1 MNTMINSM
9 RIFTLLAMLLT
20 VSTTVMA
27 DNYPLTAADL
37 SKIETLQRQVAKLK
51 FDPSVSNP
59 YALSKAQA
67 WLKMALLEYQ
77 EADYSGI
84 VQGATQQAEL
94 QLKQVYLA
102 ANLSEETPHPYGSE
116 KLRQDLWD
124 IVASLK
130 QQTLKMCADNKSI
143 TKKIAELEVQ
153 LVWIGHEQ
161 WESGA
166 LHAAEYEKTAENMVD
181 EIQLLLNTCAPKDVP
196 VTVPET
202 TITASINIEK
212 HTLETDALFA
222 FDRYGVD
229 YLVADGKQKLDDLIV
244 ELNAWKSIDSITI
257 NGHTDKIGTENY
269 NQTLSQKRA
278 EQIKQ
283 YLATHGVTMQNV
295 KALGF
300 GERLPVV
307 ECDLQQVSKNLIACM
322 QPNRRVELVIE
333 GEK

>member
-1 MNTMINSM
+1 M
-9 RIFTLLAMLLT
+9 RIFTLLAMMLT
-20 VSTTVMA
+20 VSTTAMA

-37 SKIETLQRQVAKLK
+37 SKIETLQRQVTKLE
-51 FDPSVSNP
+51 FDSSVSNP

-67 WLKMALLEYQ
+67 WLKVALLEYN

-94 QLKQVYLA
+94 QLKQVNLA
-102 ANLSEETPHPYGSE
+102 TNLSEQTPHPYGSE
-116 KLRQDLWD
+116 KVRQDLWD
-124 IVASLK
+124 IVANLK

-143 TKKIAELEVQ
+143 TKKIANLEVQ

-166 LHAAEYEKTAENMVD
+166 LHAAEYEKAAED
-181 EIQLLLNTCAPKDVP
+181 IAEEAQLLLNTCAPKDVL
-196 VTVPET
+196 VIVPET

-229 YLVADGKQKLDDLIV
+229 YLVADGKQKLDALIV
-244 ELNAWKSIDSITI
+244 ELNTWKFIDSITI
-257 NGHTDKIGTENY
+257 NGHTDKIGTESY
-269 NQTLSQKRA
+269 NKTLSQKRA

-283 YLATHGVTMQNV
+283 YLATHGVGTQNV
-295 KALGF
+295 KALGL
-300 GERLPVV
+300 GEYLPVV
-307 ECDLQQVSKNLIACM
+307 ECDLQQTSKNLITCM